1 MRISILL
8 FKPRLRIPFY
18 GLPTIEWN
26 FYIQGIT

>member
-18 GLPTIEWN
+18 GLPTI
-26 FYIQGIT
+26 